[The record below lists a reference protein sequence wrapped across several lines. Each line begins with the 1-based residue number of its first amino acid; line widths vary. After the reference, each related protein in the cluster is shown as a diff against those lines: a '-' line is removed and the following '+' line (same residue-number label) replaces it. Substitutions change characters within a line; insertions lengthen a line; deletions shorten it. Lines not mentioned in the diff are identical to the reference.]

1 MKARL
6 DIFTFDPESGAI
18 YFTLR
23 EGTVDDTIEIAEG
36 AYLDIDA
43 ENRVLGAEFLSQEE
57 FAEVLEQYAG
67 LNLPDRIE
75 DPEHFS
81 LSVA

>member
-1 MKARL
+1 MKTTP
-6 DIFTFDPESGAI
+6 DVFTFDPESGAI
-18 YFTLR
+18 YVTLR

-57 FAEVLEQYAG
+57 FAEILEKYAG
-67 LNLPDRIE
+67 INLPDRIE
-75 DPEHFS
+75 DPEHFH

>member
-1 MKARL
+1 VKTTP
-6 DIFTFDPESGAI
+6 DVFTFDPESGAI
-18 YFTLR
+18 YVTLR

-57 FAEVLEQYAG
+57 FAEILEKYAG
-67 LNLPDRIE
+67 INLPDRIE
-75 DPEHFS
+75 DPEHFH

>member
-6 DIFTFDPESGAI
+6 DIFTVDPESGAI

-23 EGTVDDTIEIAEG
+23 QGTVDDTVEIAEG

-43 ENRVLGAEFLSQEE
+43 ENRVLGAEFLSHEE
-57 FAEVLEQYAG
+57 FAEVLERYAG
-67 LNLPDRIE
+67 LNLPERIK

-81 LSVA
+81 LKVA